1 MRITVIGLGKIGLPL
16 AVQFAS
22 KNHQVIGLDT
32 IENRVHQINQGD
44 FPFNEEMDLKSKL
57 FQVVKSKNLQATT
70 DAQSAISSADVVVVA
85 VPLMTNKN
93 GAPNFEIVDSV
104 TRNIGDFVAKKT
116 LICYETTLPI
126 GTTRNRFAAEIEK
139 RSNLKTGKDIYI
151 VFSPERVFTGRVFSD
166 LRKYP
171 KVVGGVTQNCT
182 AKGVEFYESVLD
194 FDKRNDL
201 ARPNGVWSVESCESA
216 EFIKLAE
223 TTYRDVNIGL
233 ANQFAMFANKLDID
247 IQQVIDTANS
257 QPYSHIHQPGIS
269 VGGHCIPVYPHLY
282 LLNDP
287 LATIVKEA
295 RNFNDQMPGNFV
307 KLLIESAGNLKGK
320 EVLVLGVTYRPR
332 VKEVA
337 YSGAVELKKI
347 LLSLG
352 AVPKF
357 HDPLLNKSELVD
369 LDLNPGEITD
379 KTEII
384 ILHTAHA
391 EYAELN
397 FSSLPSLKFFVDGR
411 GIFGKGVRVLKF

>member
-1 MRITVIGLGKIGLPL
+1 MKITVIGLGKIGLPL

-22 KNHQVIGLDT
+22 KNHQVTGLDT
-32 IENRVHQINQGD
+32 LESRVHQINQGD
-44 FPFNEEMDLKSKL
+44 CPFPEELDLKSKL

-70 DAQSAISSADVVVVA
+70 DSQSAISSADVVVVA

-93 GAPNFEIVDSV
+93 GEPNFEIVDSV
-104 TRNIGDFVAKKT
+104 TRNIGEFVNKKT

-139 RSNLKTGKDIYI
+139 RGNLKTGKDIYI
-151 VFSPERVFTGRVFSD
+151 VFSPERVFTGRVFND

-194 FDKRNDL
+194 FDNRLDL

-233 ANQFAMFANKLDID
+233 ANQFAMFANRLDID

-307 KLLIESAGNLKGK
+307 KLLIESAGNLKGR

-337 YSGAVELKKI
+337 YSGAVELNKI

-352 AVPKF
+352 AVPRF

-379 KTEII
+379 ETEII

-391 EYAELN
+391 EYAEFN
-397 FSSLPSLKFFVDGR
+397 FSSLTNLKFFVDGR
-411 GIFGKGVRVLKF
+411 GMMGKGVRVIKF